1 MNLHYI
7 LQNSSKTTSHK
18 YISLTG
24 PDRCNST
31 FSENIHFEKYIFLS
45 LSIFQKICKKIKVKR
60 TYSGRIGHF
69 DNSCAFC
76 YNIIF

>member
-24 PDRCNST
+24 PDHCNST

-45 LSIFQKICKKIKVKR
+45 LSIFQKICKKI
-60 TYSGRIGHF
+60 
-69 DNSCAFC
+69 
-76 YNIIF
+76 